1 MVSNSAF
8 RGEVVGRKLVPLE
21 EMVTFFR
28 GCEMNGNCLA
38 ITASLSTSIPFDLP
52 PENPHLDS
60 WSRNPTTDTAQEH
73 SQPPHTWKIYE
84 RNWMLT
90 LSFEMPYTLQKRFHV
105 SMFLGDWRAF
115 KELVIKRSCVK
126 AVCRS
131 STWRWYRVPV
141 IVQKSSDDHLGC
153 IKELV
158 NVETKYYH
166 IIWWLPVNPCKSW
179 DKLPTS
185 G

>member
-1 MVSNSAF
+1 MGIVSQSPHHYLLPYQTF
-8 RGEVVGRKLVPLE
+8 HRKTHIWIHGQEILQLIQLKGTHNHLIHGKF
-21 EMVTFFR
+21 MKGI
-28 GCEMNGNCLA
+28 GCWLCL
-38 ITASLSTSIPFDLP
+38 LRCHIPF
-52 PENPHLDS
+52 
-60 WSRNPTTDTAQEH
+60 R
-73 SQPPHTWKIYE
+73 KG
-84 RNWMLT
+84 
-90 LSFEMPYTLQKRFHV
+90 

-131 STWRWYRVPV
+131 STWRWHRVPL

-153 IKELV
+153 IKEVV

-185 G
+185 TGSPNFWTINSTSVAPPFKVTPLPVTRCLGEPS